1 MINTICGEYRFEWNI
16 LCTESNNDVWSFTGF
31 LGRWYVQQLIIHVC
45 LTPITETSVD
55 MPFTDNPGGK

>member
-1 MINTICGEYRFEWNI
+1 MM
-16 LCTESNNDVWSFTGF
+16 LCWLLLDIS
-31 LGRWYVQQLIIHVC
+31 GRWYVQQLIIHVC